1 MGNRD
6 NKTYSDFESAFNS
19 AANNALSVI
28 ISSIQQCM
36 DPASKNAS
44 PLVPCSSILVYLYLY
59 FSRILRLEKY
69 IELGIVFSFSL
80 LLCEF

>member
-1 MGNRD
+1 MGNMD

-44 PLVPCSSILVYLYLY
+44 LVPYSSIPLSILFKNPSVGKVY
-59 FSRILRLEKY
+59 
-69 IELGIVFSFSL
+69 
-80 LLCEF
+80 

>member
-44 PLVPCSSILVYLYLY
+44 SLVPCSSIQVYL
-59 FSRILRLEKY
+59 
-69 IELGIVFSFSL
+69 
-80 LLCEF
+80 